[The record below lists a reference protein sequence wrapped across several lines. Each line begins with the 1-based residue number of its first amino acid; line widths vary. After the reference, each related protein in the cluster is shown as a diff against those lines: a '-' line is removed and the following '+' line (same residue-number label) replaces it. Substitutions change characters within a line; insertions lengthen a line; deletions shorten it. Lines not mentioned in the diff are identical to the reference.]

1 MPTAYVR
8 RVSLKAS
15 LSDAAVV
22 AYWRFLQEEFLPVA
36 LRVPGMRSVKLYS
49 GAGGL
54 RADIRAV
61 FEMDEAGVYERL
73 LVDPQVRPLIAKAY
87 AAWDMATASQTF
99 LREVT
104 PELLRA
110 LSST

>member
-15 LSDAAVV
+15 LSDAEVV

-54 RADIRAV
+54 RANIRYV
-61 FEMDEAGVYERL
+61 FGMEDASVYERM
-73 LVDPQVRPLIAKAY
+73 IATRKLQHVVAKTY
-87 AAWDMATASQTF
+87 AA
-99 LREVT
+99 
-104 PELLRA
+104 
-110 LSST
+110 